1 MKKLIIATIFLSA
14 LSMNVYAGSHTK
26 KSDVTKTDYLKQAEA
41 RFDRMDADKDGI
53 LTIAEK
59 KAYNAKLKAAREAKK
74 SKEGKKPQSK

>member
-1 MKKLIIATIFLSA
+1 MKKILVLMAILSA
-14 LSMNVYAGSHTK
+14 FAFGAHAAK
-26 KSDVTKTDYLKQAEA
+26 HAKGDVLKTDYLKQAEA